1 MTIIWCIVPEIWS
14 TTDRTFCNSGPFFFF
29 FYAPMDPEDQN
40 FRKNVQQTWRYHFTN
55 TYHKWQSHD
64 SWFLRYE
71 IQQAEYLII
80 LDHFLPFYLS
90 NNPKNQNF
98 EKLER
103 TTGDIII
110 LQMCTINDD
119 QMIYGS
125 WDIEP
130 DIFFCHF
137 GPFSTPPPTTQTQNI
152 KILEKFKK
160 TPWHI
165 IILHMCN
172 INDNH
177 MMYGSWDMKHS
188 RQNFLPF
195 GIIFC
200 PLTS

>member
-1 MTIIWCIVPEIWS
+1 
-14 TTDRTFCNSGPFFFF
+14 
-29 FYAPMDPEDQN
+29 MDPENQN

-64 SWFLRYE
+64 IWFLRYE

-80 LDHFLPFYLS
+80 LDHFLPFYPP

-103 TTGDIII
+103 TPGDIII
-110 LQMCTINDD
+110 LHMCTINDD
-119 QMIYGS
+119 QMIYGY

-130 DIFFCHF
+130 DRFFCHF
-137 GPFSTPPPTTQTQNI
+137 RPFLPFYSPNNPKYQNSG
-152 KILEKFKK
+152 KFKK

-177 MMYGSWDMKHS
+177 MMYGSWDIKHD
-188 RQNFLPF
+188 RQNFCHL
-195 GIIFC
+195 G
-200 PLTS
+200 